1 MGGRGSFLKDGGFIT
16 QRYKTVGF
24 IDGIKILRPKD
35 PKHKLSLPERSG
47 SPNTSY
53 VSYYDDG
60 SFRQFIT
67 FDDDRMPR
75 YQIDYGKHQGVK
87 SLHVHFYKNGNRDGG
102 LRYLYPGDDLYERH
116 KKLFVGV
123 PIPNERD

>member
-24 IDGIKILRPKD
+24 IDGIKILRPVD
-35 PKHKLSLPERSG
+35 PRHRLSLPERSG
-47 SPNTSY
+47 SPNASY
-53 VSYYDDG
+53 VSYNDDG

-75 YQIDYGKHQGVK
+75 YQIDYGKHKDGI
-87 SLHVHFYKNGNRDGG
+87 SLHVHFYKDGDRNGG